1 MPPKKVLVIDD
12 DPIARQ
18 ILGAVLK
25 KCNAEALMAADAM
38 AALTL
43 AQKHRP
49 DLIILDLGLPA
60 GGGYSVLKRLQM
72 FPALSTIPVLVISGL
87 NRAENEPLALAAGAV
102 GYIEKPAT
110 PEQLTA
116 AIERLLG

>member
-1 MPPKKVLVIDD
+1 MTPKKVLVIDD

-18 ILGAVLK
+18 ILNAVLK
-25 KCNAEALMAADAM
+25 KRGVEVLMAADAM
-38 AALTL
+38 SALTL

-87 NRAENEPLALAAGAV
+87 DRAENEPLAMAAGAA

-116 AIERLLG
+116 AVERFLG